1 MKIQSI
7 KAKKE
12 VNEDIKEFINEA
24 KKIAKLHNTFVELT
38 HKGVYLTID
47 KFTDVNAQYNYYQNQ
62 LKNGAKTKPI
72 KACCGLHCTNRSD

>member
-24 KKIAKLHNTFVELT
+24 KKIAKLHNTFV
-38 HKGVYLTID
+38 
-47 KFTDVNAQYNYYQNQ
+47 
-62 LKNGAKTKPI
+62 
-72 KACCGLHCTNRSD
+72 